1 MPERERERMCVNVRV
16 RSSERKSRC
25 VRVYIIERENVC
37 KRERERMCV
46 KESESALVY
55 KRDSVSI
62 RESVRVSSK
71 V

>member
-1 MPERERERMCVNVRV
+1 MTSVKEFMGEKTYMKNV
-16 RSSERKSRC
+16 
-25 VRVYIIERENVC
+25 Y
-37 KRERERMCV
+37 KRDSV